1 MSESVHVFQVDAFT
15 TERFSGNP
23 AGVVLDADNL
33 SDTQMQL
40 IARELNNGDTAF
52 LLKPDAPDHDL
63 RVRFFTPRA
72 EAGFVG
78 HATVAA
84 HAVLAQLGHRPLPRQ
99 KQRSGIVQVS
109 VQRTARGERTEAANI
124 AIAQPPPR
132 LQSAPPAAALAE
144 ALTALGI
151 SSAELDQRL
160 PPIIAGDAST
170 RLLLAVNNAATL
182 SRLAPDL
189 SLLAALS
196 TTVGAL
202 GYFLYTLNP
211 ALPNCHTEAR
221 MYCPALGIPEDPVS
235 GNAHGMLGAYL
246 WRQGLLPAGGTH
258 FVGAQG
264 HFMGRAGSVRI
275 DAQQASGTLTGVTI
289 SGHAVVVFETT
300 ISL

>member
-1 MSESVHVFQVDAFT
+1 MSESVRVFQVDAFT
-15 TERFSGNP
+15 TTRFSGNP
-23 AGVVLDADNL
+23 AGVVLDADDL

-52 LLKPDAPDHDL
+52 LLKPDAADHDL
-63 RVRFFTPRA
+63 RMRFFTPRA

-99 KQRSGIVQVS
+99 KQRTGIVNVS
-109 VQRTARGERTEAANI
+109 VQRDMGRERTDAAI
-124 AIAQPPPR
+124 VTIAQPPPR
-132 LQSAPPAAALAE
+132 LQGAPPTAALAE
-144 ALTALGI
+144 ALIALGI
-151 SSAELDQRL
+151 SHAELDERL

-170 RLLLAVNNAATL
+170 RLLLAVNHAATLARLTPDL
-182 SRLAPDL
+182 SRLAVL
-189 SLLAALS
+189 SNA
-196 TTVGAL
+196 VGAP
-202 GYFLYTLNP
+202 GYFLYTLDP
-211 ALPNCHTEAR
+211 TLPGCHTEAR

-275 DAQQASGTLTGVTI
+275 DIQHAGGALSGVTI
-289 SGHAVVVFETT
+289 CGRAVVVFETT

>member
-1 MSESVHVFQVDAFT
+1 MSDSVRIFQVDAFT

-23 AGVVLDADNL
+23 AGVVLDADDL

-52 LLKPDAPDHDL
+52 LLKPDAEDHDL

-99 KQRSGIVQVS
+99 KQRTGIVQVS
-109 VQRTARGERTEAANI
+109 VQHVAGRQRTEAATI

-132 LQSAPPAAALAE
+132 LQSAPPTAALAE

-151 SSAELDQRL
+151 SQADLDQRL

-170 RLLLAVNNAATL
+170 RLLLAVNDAAALSRLTPDL
-182 SRLAPDL
+182 SRLA
-189 SLLAALS
+189 ALS
-196 TTVGAL
+196 NAVGAP

-246 WRQGLLPAGGTH
+246 WRLGLLPAGGTH
-258 FVGAQG
+258 FVGTQG
-264 HFMGRAGSVRI
+264 HFMGRAGTVRI
-275 DAQQASGTLTGVTI
+275 DVQQGGSALTGVTI
-289 SGHAVVVFETT
+289 NGRAIVVFETT